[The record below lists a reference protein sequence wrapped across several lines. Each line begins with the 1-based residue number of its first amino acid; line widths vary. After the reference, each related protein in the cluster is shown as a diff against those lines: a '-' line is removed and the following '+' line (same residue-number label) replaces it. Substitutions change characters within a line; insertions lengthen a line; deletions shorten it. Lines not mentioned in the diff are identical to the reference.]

1 MQFIQSGNLS
11 DRRKGSSMARLRLG
25 KTLMDYMVIAITPVL
40 IMLLVGSLT
49 FFLLTVFYDGLY
61 DARLRFIFSC
71 FVFAV
76 VLIARISICLLYTS
90 PSPRDS

>member
-1 MQFIQSGNLS
+1 
-11 DRRKGSSMARLRLG
+11 MARLRLR

-76 VLIARISICLLYTS
+76 VLIARISIEEGKERAVLFAIPL
-90 PSPRDS
+90 

>member
-1 MQFIQSGNLS
+1 
-11 DRRKGSSMARLRLG
+11 MARLRLG

-76 VLIARISICLLYTS
+76 VLITRISIEEGKERAVLFAIPLAIAMFVAVA
-90 PSPRDS
+90 